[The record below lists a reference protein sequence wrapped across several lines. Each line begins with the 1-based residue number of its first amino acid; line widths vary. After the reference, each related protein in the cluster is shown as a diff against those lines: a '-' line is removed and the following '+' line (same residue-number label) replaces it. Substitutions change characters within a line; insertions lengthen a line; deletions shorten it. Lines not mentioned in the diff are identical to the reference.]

1 MKFLKFEF
9 LDEAEWLTV
18 KDSLY
23 EDDEEGNKTLI
34 PEVKAIHEIG
44 FICLS
49 TNEEGECIDLSTKY
63 AVDMLCEEIE
73 WLAPFVVYPKPC
85 GIHIFAGW
93 AEAYK
98 DEFCAINPDSPY
110 CIIPEVDDV
119 V

>member
-1 MKFLKFEF
+1 MTTFKKYEF
-9 LDEAEWLTV
+9 TDQAEWLIV

-23 EDDEEGNKTLI
+23 EEEVLI
-34 PEVKAIHEIG
+34 AEVTAIHEIG
-44 FICLS
+44 FICLA

-73 WLAPFVVYPKPC
+73 WLAPFVVYPNPC

-98 DEFCAINPDSPY
+98 AEFCSINPDSPY
-110 CIIPEVDDV
+110 CVIPDEDLSE
-119 V
+119 

>member
-9 LDEAEWLTV
+9 LDLAEWLTV

-23 EDDEEGNKTLI
+23 EEDVLI
-34 PEVKAIHEIG
+34 PEVVAIHEIG
-44 FICLS
+44 FICFA
-49 TNEEGECIDLSTKY
+49 TNEEGECIDLCTKY

-93 AEAYK
+93 EAAYTA
-98 DEFCAINPDSPY
+98 EFCSIYPDSPY
-110 CIIPEVDDV
+110 CVIPENDV